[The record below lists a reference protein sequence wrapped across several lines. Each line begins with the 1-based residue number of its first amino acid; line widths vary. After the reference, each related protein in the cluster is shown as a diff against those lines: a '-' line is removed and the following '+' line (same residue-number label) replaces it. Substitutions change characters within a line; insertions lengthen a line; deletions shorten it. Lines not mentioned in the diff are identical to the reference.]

1 MSPSSWWEWHPGTLT
16 KGVTLSPWDLR
27 GGTALGGGALFVSS
41 PSDGLQVCR
50 GCGLW
55 GRRSLRAEGGVA
67 GGGAWTLASALGAR
81 GGPRKRQQEAL
92 RQLTQAGSPR
102 GWWVGR
108 NDAQAAGSKGTQGV
122 QGSVYKAPGP
132 PGTHPG
138 VSTLRPALRAPYRPG
153 LQRGDPITPAI
164 QDVSSQRL
172 THAYSF
178 FLTKRKNNESSSSK
192 VLRASAK

>member
-1 MSPSSWWEWHPGTLT
+1 MCPVPVTASRSAEAAGSGAGAAYGLKAGWLEAGRGHWLLHSARRGPG
-16 KGVTLSPWDLR
+16 
-27 GGTALGGGALFVSS
+27 
-41 PSDGLQVCR
+41 
-50 GCGLW
+50 
-55 GRRSLRAEGGVA
+55 
-67 GGGAWTLASALGAR
+67 
-81 GGPRKRQQEAL
+81 KRQQEAL

-108 NDAQAAGSKGTQGV
+108 NDARASGSKGTQGV
-122 QGSVYKAPGP
+122 QGSVYKVPGP
-132 PGTHPG
+132 LGTHPG
-138 VSTLRPALRAPYRPG
+138 VSTLHPALRAPYRPG

-178 FLTKRKNNESSSSK
+178 FLTKRKNNESNSSK